1 MSDSDSTYQAFMEG
15 FKGTIQP
22 ISLEAGDLKKTC
34 DTNHKVKTQI
44 MRSKILAIFEI
55 WKIQQLDTNKGLG
68 SLHPQE

>member
-22 ISLEAGDLKKTC
+22 ISLEAGDLKKTG

-55 WKIQQLDTNKGLG
+55 
-68 SLHPQE
+68 